1 MSIVQ
6 TNNQKLIGIFND
18 SFPPIMD
25 GVSLTTKNYA
35 YWLHK
40 KDQPVC
46 VVTPKSPHYSDNEPY
61 SVYRYTSIPILGR
74 KPYRIGLPDIDL
86 SFKTEL
92 EQISFGLVHAHCPFS
107 SGRLA
112 LQIARKQKI
121 PLIATFHSKYRD
133 DFEHSVRNKF
143 LAKQMTNEI
152 IRFFE
157 KADEV
162 WIPQA
167 SVEDTIREYGFRGNV
182 EVVDNGNDFSTSEP
196 IEPIQKQARI
206 DLDFSENEMIFLFVG
221 QHIFEKNTKLIIE
234 ALDKIRDLP
243 FRMLFIGTGYAK
255 DELMEM
261 TEHMGLSS
269 KINFLGVITEREKL
283 KKYYAAANLFLFP
296 SIYDNAPLVLR
307 EAAALHTPAVL
318 VNGSSSAE
326 NITNN
331 YNGFLIENSAESLA
345 NKLRE
350 LIKQPELITEAGLHA
365 SQTIARS
372 WENVAEEVLD
382 RYQSLMKRSWRK

>member
-1 MSIVQ
+1 MYAIRSYYER
-6 TNNQKLIGIFND
+6 N
-18 SFPPIMD
+18 
-25 GVSLTTKNYA
+25 SL
-35 YWLHK
+35 K
-40 KDQPVC
+40 K
-46 VVTPKSPHYSDNEPY
+46 
-61 SVYRYTSIPILGR
+61 
-74 KPYRIGLPDIDL
+74 
-86 SFKTEL
+86 
-92 EQISFGLVHAHCPFS
+92 
-107 SGRLA
+107 
-112 LQIARKQKI
+112 
-121 PLIATFHSKYRD
+121 
-133 DFEHSVRNKF
+133 
-143 LAKQMTNEI
+143 
-152 IRFFE
+152 
-157 KADEV
+157 
-162 WIPQA
+162 
-167 SVEDTIREYGFRGNV
+167 
-182 EVVDNGNDFSTSEP
+182 
-196 IEPIQKQARI
+196 
-206 DLDFSENEMIFLFVG
+206 
-221 QHIFEKNTKLIIE
+221 
-234 ALDKIRDLP
+234 LDKIRDLP